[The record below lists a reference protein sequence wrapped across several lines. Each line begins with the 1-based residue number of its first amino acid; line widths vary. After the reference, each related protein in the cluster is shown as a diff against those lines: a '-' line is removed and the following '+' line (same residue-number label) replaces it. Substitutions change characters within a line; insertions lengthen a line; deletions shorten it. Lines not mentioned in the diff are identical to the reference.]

1 MEILTPIDANL
12 TQPPITRPIV
22 NVKQGDNA
30 RGLLITLW
38 SDGNV
43 LSLTT
48 ESVNIYVKKPD
59 GTEIY
64 NSCSI
69 VDGKVKAMFT
79 TQMVAVV
86 TSELPIELQ
95 IISQS
100 EDNQPQILSTPIAY
114 INVMPTNIDSS
125 AIEST
130 NEFTA
135 LETALSQV
143 SGLLDNLASQ
153 PITFTRAGTRRNV
166 ESGESLSVLWGKV
179 SRYFNDFG
187 TAAFQSVLNNTDT
200 SSAGYVLDARQGKIL
215 DDKITEIDG
224 KLENWV
230 YGSNEAIPVNANGS
244 ETVTVT
250 ISGESRTPVKVIASL
265 YNSSG
270 GTGELAISSYISGGF
285 TANIKSSASAPQ
297 YFRIEYIAIFE

>member
-1 MEILTPIDANL
+1 MEILTPIDVNL

-135 LETALSQV
+135 LETALAQANS
-143 SGLLDNLASQ
+143 LLQNLASQ
-153 PITFTRAGTRRNV
+153 DIDFETADFRQNIV
-166 ESGESLSVLWGKV
+166 SGESLATMFGKIAKYLGDLQ
-179 SRYFNDFG
+179 S
-187 TAAFQSVLNNTDT
+187 AAYNQLANNLTT
-200 SSAGYVLDARQGKIL
+200 TNQGYVLDARQGKIL
-215 DDKITEIDG
+215 QDQLDNIVTGSAEAVAINSGGTENI
-224 KLENWV
+224 
-230 YGSNEAIPVNANGS
+230 
-244 ETVTVT
+244 TVT
-250 ISGESRTPVKVIASL
+250 ISGETRTPARVIASL
-265 YNSSG
+265 YNS
-270 GTGELAISSYISGGF
+270 TGAVGEITVNSYTAGGF
-285 TANIKSSASAPQ
+285 TATIKNNGSDAQ
-297 YFRIEYIAIFE
+297 WFRAEYIAIFE

>member
-12 TQPPITRPIV
+12 TQPPITCPIV

-30 RGLLITLW
+30 RGILITLW
-38 SDGNV
+38 SDGNM

-79 TQMVAVV
+79 AQMVAVV
-86 TSELPIELQ
+86 TPELPIELQ

-100 EDNQPQILSTPIAY
+100 EDDQPQILSTPIAY

-125 AIEST
+125 AVEST
-130 NEFTA
+130 DEFTA
-135 LETALSQV
+135 LETALAQV
-143 SGLLDNLASQ
+143 SGLLNNLASQ
-153 PITFTRAGTRRNV
+153 PITFTRAGTRQNV
-166 ESGESLSVLWGKV
+166 ASGESLSVLWGKV
-179 SRYFNDFG
+179 SRYFNDLG
-187 TAAFQSVLNNTDT
+187 TAAFQDVLNNTNT

-215 DDKITEIDG
+215 QDQLDNMVSGAAEAVAINAGSTE
-224 KLENWV
+224 N
-230 YGSNEAIPVNANGS
+230 
-244 ETVTVT
+244 VTVT
-250 ISGESRTPVKVIASL
+250 ISGKTRTPVRVIASL
-265 YNSSG
+265 YNSAG
-270 GTGELAISSYISGGF
+270 VTGELTVNSYTAGGF
-285 TANIKSSASAPQ
+285 TATIKNNGSDAQ
-297 YFRIEYIAIFE
+297 WFRIEYMAIFE

>member
-1 MEILTPIDANL
+1 MEILTPIDVNL

-79 TQMVAVV
+79 AQMVAVV
-86 TSELPIELQ
+86 TPELPIELQ

-100 EDNQPQILSTPIAY
+100 EDDQPQILSTPIAY

-125 AIEST
+125 AVEST
-130 NEFTA
+130 DEFTA
-135 LETALSQV
+135 LETALAQV
-143 SGLLDNLASQ
+143 SGLLNNLASQ
-153 PITFTRAGTRRNV
+153 PITFTRAGTRQNV
-166 ESGESLSVLWGKV
+166 ASGESLSVLWGKV
-179 SRYFNDFG
+179 SRYFNDLG
-187 TAAFQSVLNNTDT
+187 TAAFQDVLNNTNT

-215 DDKITEIDG
+215 QDQLDNMVSGAAEAVAINAGSTE
-224 KLENWV
+224 N
-230 YGSNEAIPVNANGS
+230 
-244 ETVTVT
+244 VTVT
-250 ISGESRTPVKVIASL
+250 ISGKTRTPVRVIASL
-265 YNSSG
+265 YNSAG
-270 GTGELAISSYISGGF
+270 VTGELTVNSYTAGGF
-285 TANIKSSASAPQ
+285 TATIKNNGSDAQ
-297 YFRIEYIAIFE
+297 WFRIEYMAIFE